1 LAKSESDT
9 RATKIRRI
17 VYKEESVA
25 KDENEGAQKMSAS
38 KVEEE
43 LQKDVKPDDMSS
55 VVIPEQT
62 ADAEPTTGTAPSGEP
77 AKVSRSVSLKVS
89 DEAKVVRSVSLTVED
104 PVDAGRRA
112 PSPPRRPPSNIIHVT
127 GLVRPYT
134 LGQLKELLG
143 RTGTLV
149 PDGFWIDSIKSH
161 CYVTYETVEQAVA
174 TREALHGKRWPASNP
189 KFLGIEFRTAEEL
202 EFRKSNNAAPRPAAK
217 LASEQ
222 PQPAASKEPEKS
234 RIGREAHPDASKD
247 PARVSRDSAKPR
259 QSPKGTKEKAAS
271 PSQQPLREW
280 DRHKL
285 KQPSRSKS
293 RERRPKEDMAKRER
307 DRKEVDRRRDQRD
320 RQKEDRRPRDR
331 TDKPAVAGAAKV
343 EEEPPA
349 KLLDDLFR
357 KTKAAPSI
365 YWLPLTDEQVAE
377 KMAQEKE
384 RAATKE
390 RMRIER
396 EQQMEVER
404 QQRQKAREERER
416 AREAEHGGRLSHRK
430 FSEEGPS
437 RRKSRSRADRN

>member
-1 LAKSESDT
+1 
-9 RATKIRRI
+9 
-17 VYKEESVA
+17 
-25 KDENEGAQKMSAS
+25 
-38 KVEEE
+38 
-43 LQKDVKPDDMSS
+43 
-55 VVIPEQT
+55 
-62 ADAEPTTGTAPSGEP
+62 
-77 AKVSRSVSLKVS
+77 
-89 DEAKVVRSVSLTVED
+89 
-104 PVDAGRRA
+104 
-112 PSPPRRPPSNIIHVT
+112 
-127 GLVRPYT
+127 
-134 LGQLKELLG
+134 
-143 RTGTLV
+143 
-149 PDGFWIDSIKSH
+149 
-161 CYVTYETVEQAVA
+161 
-174 TREALHGKRWPASNP
+174 
-189 KFLGIEFRTAEEL
+189 
-202 EFRKSNNAAPRPAAK
+202 
-217 LASEQ
+217 
-222 PQPAASKEPEKS
+222 
-234 RIGREAHPDASKD
+234 
-247 PARVSRDSAKPR
+247 
-259 QSPKGTKEKAAS
+259 
-271 PSQQPLREW
+271 
-280 DRHKL
+280 
-285 KQPSRSKS
+285 
-293 RERRPKEDMAKRER
+293 MAKRER